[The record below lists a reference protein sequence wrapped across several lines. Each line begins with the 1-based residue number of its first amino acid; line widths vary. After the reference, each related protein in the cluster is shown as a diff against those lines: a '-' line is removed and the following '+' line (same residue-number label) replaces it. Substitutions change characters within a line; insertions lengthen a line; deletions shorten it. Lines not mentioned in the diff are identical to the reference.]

1 MTRRTV
7 VPVHPP
13 VVDQDV
19 PADQQGHA
27 FCRRC
32 SLAIVDGDPR
42 HTLPPA
48 PAEADHGQLA
58 AGEGGEG

>member
-7 VPVHPP
+7 VPPHPP
-13 VVDQDV
+13 LTDPAVPPDQ
-19 PADQQGHA
+19 AGHP

-42 HTLPPA
+42 HTMPLV
-48 PAEADHGQLA
+48 EGADSRQRA
-58 AGEGGEG
+58 AGEGDER